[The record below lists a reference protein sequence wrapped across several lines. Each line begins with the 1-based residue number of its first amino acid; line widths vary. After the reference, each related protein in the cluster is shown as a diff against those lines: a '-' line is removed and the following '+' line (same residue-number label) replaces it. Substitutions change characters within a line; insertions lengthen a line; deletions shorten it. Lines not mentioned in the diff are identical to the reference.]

1 MVKVPLF
8 LDVTG
13 TTETNLTVRVK
24 NTKSQVK
31 TDFFLFEKKG
41 VSFLK
46 SLLII
51 NFIILLYKILNVY
64 ILIKQRLTIF

>member
-1 MVKVPLF
+1 MVRVPLF

-31 TDFFLFEKKG
+31 TDFFLFEKRR
-41 VSFLK
+41 F
-46 SLLII
+46 
-51 NFIILLYKILNVY
+51 FFKISSNH
-64 ILIKQRLTIF
+64 